1 MPTPS
6 IEDYLDAS
14 TSWWRKRATPRVSDI
29 ASSLDVQPSSVT
41 RMLQRLDEREFLVYE
56 KYRGL
61 VLTEKGQEL
70 GRRIKERHQLLEDF
84 LRLLGVDEED
94 VQRDV
99 EGIEHHVSPGTL
111 GRHRAA
117 GAVSAVPGRLAPS
130 LCGVPGRP
138 PARGRRRLTPGGDA
152 RRRPP
157 PQRGH
162 AAHAVCAGN

>member
-6 IEDYLDAS
+6 IEDYLERIYELVEEKGYA
-14 TSWWRKRATPRVSDI
+14 RVSDI

-111 GRHRAA
+111 AAIEQLVRFLQSRDDWRQAFAEFRAA
-117 GAVSAVPGRLAPS
+117 H
-130 LCGVPGRP
+130 P
-138 PARGRRRLTPGGDA
+138 PA
-152 RRRPP
+152 
-157 PQRGH
+157 
-162 AAHAVCAGN
+162 AAED

>member
-1 MPTPS
+1 MERRRLMPTPS
-6 IEDYLDAS
+6 IEDYLERIYELVEEKGYA
-14 TSWWRKRATPRVSDI
+14 RVSDI

-111 GRHRAA
+111 AAIEQLVRFLQSRDDWRQAFAEFRAA
-117 GAVSAVPGRLAPS
+117 H
-130 LCGVPGRP
+130 P
-138 PARGRRRLTPGGDA
+138 PA
-152 RRRPP
+152 
-157 PQRGH
+157 
-162 AAHAVCAGN
+162 AAED